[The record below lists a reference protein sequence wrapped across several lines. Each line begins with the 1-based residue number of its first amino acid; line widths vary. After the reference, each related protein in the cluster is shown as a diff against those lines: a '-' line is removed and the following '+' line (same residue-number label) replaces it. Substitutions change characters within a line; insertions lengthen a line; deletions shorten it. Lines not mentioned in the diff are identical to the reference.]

1 MAKKHTLIAF
11 PGGKKDMP
19 PTAPSELDSVLSAI
33 RALYTVDPDVVRGIG
48 VMAEG
53 ALRDNYNSKRPTP
66 LYDAMCENF
75 GIAP

>member
-11 PGGKKDMP
+11 PGGKKTEPSQP
-19 PTAPSELDSVLSAI
+19 PTELETILSAI
-33 RALYTVDPDVVRGIG
+33 RALYLFDRDLVRGMG
-48 VMAEG
+48 VAAEG
-53 ALRDNYNSKRPTP
+53 ALRDYYNSKRPTP